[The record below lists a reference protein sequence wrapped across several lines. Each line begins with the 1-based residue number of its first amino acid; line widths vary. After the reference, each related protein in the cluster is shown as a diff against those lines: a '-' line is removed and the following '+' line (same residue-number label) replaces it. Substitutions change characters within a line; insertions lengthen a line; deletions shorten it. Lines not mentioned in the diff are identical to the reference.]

1 LINAV
6 KRVKLESM
14 SFLLRL
20 GCALLASVGIAAAHG
35 AVAPADAVAHHPA
48 QERLA
53 AAPVEAPRE
62 EASAKTSPD
71 STVRQ
76 ARRNDQA
83 PRTTPA
89 TISRDLAAPTFS
101 FIGLTSLDS
110 SRAVPSFISIA
121 ASPRGPPAS
130 V

>member
-1 LINAV
+1 
-6 KRVKLESM
+6 M

-20 GCALLASVGIAAAHG
+20 GCALLASVGIAAAQG

-62 EASAKTSPD
+62 EATAKTSPD
-71 STVRQ
+71 SIVRQ
-76 ARRNDQA
+76 ARRNDTA

-89 TISRDLAAPTFS
+89 TISRDLSAPAVS
-101 FIGLTSLDS
+101 FVGLTSVAGS
-110 SRAVPSFISIA
+110 VVAPSFISVA